1 MIYIIMHELL
11 KKYPRTEAQKKQ
23 EAWRQKQIDIFYRTG
38 RPIFGHMKDN
48 VLVQPSIINVHYYN
62 RVFF

>member
-1 MIYIIMHELL
+1 MHELL

-23 EAWRQKQIDIFYRTG
+23 EAWRQKQLTIFYRCG

-48 VLVQPSIINVHYYN
+48 VLVKANIFNVHYYN
-62 RVFF
+62 NLFC

>member
-11 KKYPRTEAQKKQ
+11 KKYPRTKEQKKQ
-23 EAWRQKQIDIFYRTG
+23 EAWRQKQITIFYRTG
-38 RPIFGHMKDN
+38 RPIFGHMKDD
-48 VLVQPSIINVHYYN
+48 VWVQPSIINVHYYN